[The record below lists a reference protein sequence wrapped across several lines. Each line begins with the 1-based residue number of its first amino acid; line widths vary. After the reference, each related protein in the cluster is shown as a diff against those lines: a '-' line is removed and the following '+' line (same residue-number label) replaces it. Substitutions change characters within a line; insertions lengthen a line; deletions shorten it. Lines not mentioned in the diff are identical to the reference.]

1 MQIIPQIETPVSKNY
16 SVFEEDLI
24 KLLNSIESYPQNG
37 AEKDNSLPQIIIEQ
51 NFGFNALL
59 LCRDLKEKYK
69 IKTAYAFNMR
79 DKNRISLLSDLITLK
94 QLGLKDIIVFEGVH
108 PLKTEFK
115 SAKPVYDIDILGLG
129 LMLKRGLMNH
139 IPLDLFNFGAVI
151 GASAAVDFLKAK
163 KLIEIGTDS
172 FFINYAG
179 VNPDESIIKY
189 IKSNNKKLFLIVKEL
204 SIKGSLSDFIKTID
218 NLGLDGVIIKIT
230 DESSNVFTRK

>member
-24 KLLNSIESYPQNG
+24 KLLNAVENDPQNG
-37 AEKDNSLPQIIIEQ
+37 SGTDNSLPQIIIEQ

-59 LCRDLKEKYK
+59 LCRDLKENHK

-129 LMLKRGLMNH
+129 LMLKRGLMND
-139 IPLDLFNFGAVI
+139 IKPDLFNFGAVI

-163 KLIEIGTDS
+163 KLIEIGADS
-172 FFINYAG
+172 FFINYSG
-179 VNPDESIIKY
+179 INPDEDIIKY
-189 IKSNNKKLFLIVKEL
+189 IKSNNKKLFLNVKEL
-204 SIKGSLSDFIKTID
+204 SIKGSLSDFIKTVD
-218 NLGLDGVIIKIT
+218 NLGIDGVIIKIA
-230 DESSNVFTRK
+230 DENSNVFTRK

>member
-24 KLLNSIESYPQNG
+24 KLLNAVENDPQNG
-37 AEKDNSLPQIIIEQ
+37 SRTDNSLPQIIIEQ
-51 NFGFNALL
+51 NCGFNALL

-129 LMLKRGLMNH
+129 LMLKRGLMND
-139 IPLDLFNFGAVI
+139 IASDLFNFGAVI

-179 VNPDESIIKY
+179 VNPDESMIKY

-218 NLGLDGVIIKIT
+218 NLGLDGIVIKIT

>member
-24 KLLNSIESYPQNG
+24 KLLNSVESYPQNG

-79 DKNRISLLSDLITLK
+79 DKNRISLMSDLITLK
-94 QLGLKDIIVFEGVH
+94 QIGLKDIIVFEGVH

-129 LMLKRGLMNH
+129 LMLKRGLMND
-139 IPLDLFNFGAVI
+139 IASDLFNFGAVI

-179 VNPDESIIKY
+179 VNPDESMIKY

-218 NLGLDGVIIKIT
+218 NLGLDGIVIKIT
-230 DESSNVFTRK
+230 DESSNVFIRK

>member
-16 SVFEEDLI
+16 SIFEENLI
-24 KLLNSIESYPQNG
+24 KLLNDIENNTKNN
-37 AEKDNSLPQIIIEQ
+37 AETDNSLPQIIIEQ

-59 LCRDLKEKYK
+59 LCRDLKENHK

-129 LMLKRGLMNH
+129 LMLKRGLMND
-139 IPLDLFNFGAVI
+139 IPSDLFNFGAVI
-151 GASAAVDFLKAK
+151 GASAAVDFLKVK
-163 KLIEIGTDS
+163 KLVEIGTDS
-172 FFINYAG
+172 FFINYAE

-204 SIKGSLSDFIKTID
+204 SIKGSLNDFIKTID
-218 NLGLDGVIIKIT
+218 NLGLDGVIIKIM